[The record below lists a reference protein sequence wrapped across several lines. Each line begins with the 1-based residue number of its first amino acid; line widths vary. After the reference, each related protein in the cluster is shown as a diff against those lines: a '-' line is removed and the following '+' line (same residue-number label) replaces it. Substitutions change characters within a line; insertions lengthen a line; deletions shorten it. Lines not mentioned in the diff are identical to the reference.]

1 MHMATDGSPPSGRKE
16 GLTALVTGAGSG
28 VGEAAALALGRR
40 GIKVALVGRR
50 PDRLAHVA
58 STIAAA
64 GGTAA
69 AFPCDVA
76 DATAVDTLKTAVEAR
91 FGPPQILFNGAG
103 LFGECLPIAE
113 STPAV
118 WQETLRINT
127 LGPYLVCR
135 AFMGGMIR
143 LGWGR
148 IFNVSSA
155 AALSPVY
162 HISSAYQL
170 SKVALNH
177 FTRQLAQELSS
188 TGVTANVLHPGDVKT
203 EMFAAIKA
211 DAASRT
217 GESRNMLKWVEKVER
232 TGGDPPEKTADLV
245 LEMLRSEN
253 DAVTGRF
260 LWIKDGLKAPM
271 HSW

>member
-1 MHMATDGSPPSGRKE
+1 MSTDPKAN
-16 GLTALVTGAGSG
+16 LTALVTGAGSG
-28 VGEAAALALGRR
+28 VGEAVARALAAR
-40 GIKVALVGRR
+40 GHRIALVGRR
-50 PDRLAHVA
+50 ADRLAHVA
-58 STIAAA
+58 AAIAAA

-76 DATAVDTLKTAVEAR
+76 NAADVDSLAADVGAR

-113 STPAV
+113 STPEV
-118 WQETLRINT
+118 WEQTLRINA

-135 AFMGGMIR
+135 AFMAGMVAK
-143 LGWGR
+143 GWGR
-148 IFNVSSA
+148 ILNVSSA

-162 HISSAYQL
+162 HVSSAYQL

-177 FTRQLAQELSS
+177 FTRQLAQELAG
-188 TGVTANVLHPGDVKT
+188 TGVTANVLHPGEVKT

-217 GESRNMLKWVEKVER
+217 GEGRNMLKWVEKVELS
-232 TGGDPPEKTADLV
+232 GGDPPEKTADLV
-245 LEMLRSEN
+245 LDLLRPEN
-253 DAVTGRF
+253 DAATGQF

-271 HSW
+271 PSW